1 MKILKVIKYIFVF
14 LISFLTLVCAIGYAY
29 YKIETSPKAFAQFIK
44 ENTQRASMVYI
55 LNDSVVV
62 DISSHRMMPLASTLK
77 WLVLIEYCKQ
87 VESNKV
93 NPISSIS
100 IKDIS
105 KYYLPNSDGD
115 AHPKWLKDLEEK
127 NTIKNQS
134 VKLREVVTGMIA
146 FSSNANTEF
155 LMDYLNLD
163 SINNNINQLNIRHD
177 KLTYLVSYTY
187 LIANSD
193 TLYIKSLSNEK
204 LQSKVDSI
212 HILINQG
219 KIKLNNNYDLT
230 EEESR
235 LFNERMTKSTTRE
248 YADLMK
254 KLNRKEIGG
263 IIFNNELD
271 SIYSF
276 LLKNEKNSSWLK
288 RIGMKGGSTIEI
300 LTMSSYAQNTNG
312 DKIELVYFLS
322 NLEILEY
329 LLYKNA
335 FNAFNIRLLKNNDK
349 GKELI
354 KYLKNE

>member
-1 MKILKVIKYIFVF
+1 
-14 LISFLTLVCAIGYAY
+14 
-29 YKIETSPKAFAQFIK
+29 
-44 ENTQRASMVYI
+44 
-55 LNDSVVV
+55 
-62 DISSHRMMPLASTLK
+62 
-77 WLVLIEYCKQ
+77 
-87 VESNKV
+87 
-93 NPISSIS
+93 
-100 IKDIS
+100 
-105 KYYLPNSDGD
+105 
-115 AHPKWLKDLEEK
+115 
-127 NTIKNQS
+127 
-134 VKLREVVTGMIA
+134 
-146 FSSNANTEF
+146 
-155 LMDYLNLD
+155 
-163 SINNNINQLNIRHD
+163 
-177 KLTYLVSYTY
+177 
-187 LIANSD
+187 
-193 TLYIKSLSNEK
+193 
-204 LQSKVDSI
+204 
-212 HILINQG
+212 
-219 KIKLNNNYDLT
+219 
-230 EEESR
+230 
-235 LFNERMTKSTTRE
+235 MTKSTTRD

>member
-1 MKILKVIKYIFVF
+1 MNL
-14 LISFLTLVCAIGYAY
+14 
-29 YKIETSPKAFAQFIK
+29 
-44 ENTQRASMVYI
+44 
-55 LNDSVVV
+55 
-62 DISSHRMMPLASTLK
+62 
-77 WLVLIEYCKQ
+77 
-87 VESNKV
+87 
-93 NPISSIS
+93 S

-235 LFNERMTKSTTRE
+235 LFNERMTKSTTRD